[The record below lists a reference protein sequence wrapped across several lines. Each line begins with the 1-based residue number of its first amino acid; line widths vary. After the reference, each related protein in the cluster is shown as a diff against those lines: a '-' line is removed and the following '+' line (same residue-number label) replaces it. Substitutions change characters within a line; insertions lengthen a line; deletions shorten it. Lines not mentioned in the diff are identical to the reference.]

1 MSEKDLSRV
10 ALGDWQ
16 TPESLAK
23 DVVARLAKDVSP
35 AAVLEPT
42 CGVGAFLRAAGE
54 AFPKASLVGFDLS
67 SKYVRSARKALGA
80 RESCVRVADFFATDW
95 KAVVGDLPGPLLVL
109 GNPPWVTSATQG
121 SVGGKNLP
129 EKKNRSNLRG
139 IEAVT
144 GKSNFDVSE
153 WMIVTLLDALLASAK
168 TFTLAMLC
176 KTHVARR
183 VLGHALGKGARVSG
197 RLYQIDARRAF
208 GASVEAVLLTL
219 GSSKR
224 VLSRVPVHECL
235 ERAKASRTLGVIDGR
250 LSADLE
256 AFEATRWLEGPSSLV
271 WRSGLKH
278 DCAKI
283 MELTETP
290 RGLENGLGER
300 VSLEETYLYPLLK
313 SSDVANGRLAPRR
326 RVLVTQRSLAEDPG
340 KLREAAPKTFA
351 YLEAHRAYLDARK
364 SRIYVGRPPYSIF
377 GVGPYSFAPYKV
389 ALSGLYKRLAFQV
402 VAPHEGRPQM
412 LDDTVTFVPCA
423 TEPEA
428 RALHHALESELAERF
443 FGARVFWDEKRPLG
457 KALLE
462 TLSLDKL
469 LAAVAGER
477 PPKSPRRRPR
487 TT

>member
-1 MSEKDLSRV
+1 VSPKDLSRIE
-10 ALGDWQ
+10 LGDWQ

-23 DVVARLAKDVSP
+23 DVVARLSVDLTP

-42 CGVGAFLRAAGE
+42 CGIGTFLRAAGA
-54 AFPKASLVGFDLS
+54 AFPEAALVGFDLS
-67 SKYVRSARKALGA
+67 SKYVRSARKSLGA
-80 RESCVRVADFFATDW
+80 RESDVRVADFFETDW
-95 KAVVGDLPGPLLVL
+95 AKVVHALPEPLLVL
-109 GNPPWVTSATQG
+109 GNPPWVTSSTQG
-121 SVGGKNLP
+121 ALGGKNLP
-129 EKKNRSNLRG
+129 EKTNRDKLRG
-139 IEAVT
+139 VEAVT

-153 WMIVTLLDALLASAK
+153 WMIVTLLDALVAAKK

-183 VLGHALGKGARVSG
+183 VLGHALAKRAHVSA

-208 GASVEAVLLTL
+208 GAAVEAVLLTL
-219 GSSKR
+219 ASSKR
-224 VLSRVPVHECL
+224 VPSRVPVHESL
-235 ERAKASRTLGVIDGR
+235 ERTKPSRTLGVVDGR
-250 LSADLE
+250 LSADIE
-256 AFEATRWLEGPSSLV
+256 AFEATRWLEGPSTHV

-326 RVLVTQRSLAEDPG
+326 RVLVTQRSLGEDPS

-351 YLEAHRAYLDARK
+351 YLEAHRAHLDARK
-364 SRIYVGRPPYSIF
+364 SRIYRGRPPYSIF

-412 LDDTVTFVPCA
+412 LDDTVTFLPCA
-423 TEPEA
+423 TEAEA
-428 RALHHALESELAERF
+428 RALHHALESELAARF

-462 TLSLDKL
+462 TLSLDRL
-469 LAAVAGER
+469 LAAVAGD
-477 PPKSPRRRPR
+477 PTTKAKRRSRA
-487 TT
+487 T